1 MSMLTKLCGL
11 AALSV
16 SVAFSPVANSQDYP
30 TRVIK
35 IVVPY
40 QPGGSTDIVVR
51 KVAELAEAELGQTV
65 MIENKAGAGATMGA
79 HEIKGAKP
87 DGYTLAIIPSP
98 VFRMPHIHNA
108 GYDPLQDFTYISMLS
123 GYTLGVAVMAN
134 SPYKTWDDLI
144 EAARAD
150 PGAINYGTAS
160 VGSASNVMMEQTASH
175 LGIEWTHIPYKG
187 ETEVLHNMIGGL
199 LDVYAGSSTVAPF
212 VDSGEMRMLVTWG
225 AERSELYPGTP
236 TLHELEPGLE
246 PVYSPFGIAGP
257 AGMDPKIVQRLE
269 SVFKNILESESFK
282 ELLLQYGQ
290 EPVFMESE
298 AYSEYAANQYEIE
311 KEVVKQL
318 GLAN

>member
-1 MSMLTKLCGL
+1 MTTLSKLFGL
-11 AALSV
+11 AAV
-16 SVAFSPVANSQDYP
+16 SMAVAISPIANGQDYP
-30 TRVIK
+30 NRAIK
-35 IVVPY
+35 VVVPY

-51 KVAELAEAELGQTV
+51 KLAELAESELGQAV
-65 MIENKAGAGATMGA
+65 VIENKAGAGATMGA

-98 VFRMPHIHNA
+98 VFRMPHMQKT
-108 GYDPLQDFTYISMLS
+108 GYDPLKDFTYISMLS
-123 GYTLGVAVMAN
+123 GYTLGVAVMAD
-134 SPYKTWDDLI
+134 SPYKTWNDLV
-144 EAARAD
+144 EATRAD

-175 LGIEWTHIPYKG
+175 FDMEWTHIPYKG

-212 VDSGEMRMLVTWG
+212 VDSGQMRMLVTWG
-225 AERSELYPGTP
+225 KERSALYPDTP
-236 TLHELEPGLE
+236 TLYEIEPGLD

-257 AGMDPKIVQRLE
+257 AGMDPEVVQRLE
-269 SVFKNILESESFK
+269 SAFKGILESDSFK
-282 ELLLQYGQ
+282 EMLVQYGQ
-290 EPVFMESE
+290 EPVFMDSE
-298 AYSEYAANQYEIE
+298 AYTEYAAKQYEIE